1 MYNGFIL
8 TLVPEHFF
16 YIAFCDIIVI
26 IFYDENI
33 IVNHPSYAVRI
44 IGVYFDILQ

>member
-8 TLVPEHFF
+8 TLVPE
-16 YIAFCDIIVI
+16 IFCDIIVI
-26 IFYDENI
+26 IFYGEKN
-33 IVNHPSYAVRI
+33 IVNHPSYAVKI